1 MSEGEVSRGR
11 SVRHSADNGR
21 HCTQLQAYITIATT
35 SAAASIVAGYSGCSL
50 SSLPFSRSVSMTM
63 IRSFE
68 VSRSVIVFLIDARH
82 LPVGHVGKVS
92 ACRGLSLWRLE
103 MLTSGNALY
112 KFITALNIQ
121 TATFCD
127 EISCSYRFYRR
138 RKIYITRLVSF
149 RELD

>member
-50 SSLPFSRSVSMTM
+50 SSLPFSRSVSMIM

-68 VSRSVIVFLIDARH
+68 VSRSVIDARH
-82 LPVGHVGKVS
+82 LPVGHVGTVS
-92 ACRGLSLWRLE
+92 ACSGLSLQRLE